1 MQSGANKEA
10 GKITRSKLVMDITKL
25 SEFVKSLVPDAVIRK
40 GTQFTEITVS
50 SVCLPLIAKAL
61 KENPDT
67 LCDYLINI
75 TGVDYGVYFEVIY
88 HLSSSKF
95 GHIIVLK
102 TRTQGRENPVLE
114 SVCGIWKTAEFH
126 EREAYDLLGIK
137 FNNHPDLRR
146 LFLDDSWGFP
156 LRKDYVEDVNTAT
169 K

>member
-1 MQSGANKEA
+1 MD
-10 GKITRSKLVMDITKL
+10 ISKL
-25 SEFVKSLVPDAVIRK
+25 SAFVKSLVPDAVIEEGK
-40 GTQFTEITVS
+40 QFSEITVS
-50 SVCLPLIAKAL
+50 PDSLFLIAKAL

-67 LCDYLINI
+67 QCDYLINL
-75 TGVDYGVYFEVIY
+75 TGVDYGVDFGVIY

-95 GHIIVLK
+95 GHIFVLK
-102 TRTQGRENPVLE
+102 TKMQGRDNPVLE

-156 LRKDYVEDVNTAT
+156 LRKDYTDGVNSES